1 MTRTVLIATAS
12 MVAVLAPLGV
22 ARAAEPTTIYEVR
35 KGDTLYD
42 LAQRYLVRVS
52 DYTQV
57 QRRNKV
63 ADPRRLPVGK
73 RLTVPI
79 RLLKTEP
86 TEARLGAFRG
96 DVRIE
101 ADGRILS
108 PTKNM
113 LLPEGA
119 VIATGSDAFARL
131 DLEDGSRVT
140 LPSQSR
146 VRLDRLRRTLLT
158 GAVDRELSVQAGRS
172 QSKVIPLRTP
182 QDRYIVRTPMSVSA
196 VRGTEFRVWYRPDE
210 QRASTEVVE
219 GTVSV
224 DTDDR
229 DAAAPTLVAAA
240 YGAVAEQDG
249 GLTTRPLPPAPR
261 LAEPGRRQ
269 DDPIVAFP
277 VTPTEGAVAY
287 RAEIAA
293 DAGFLEVVAETQSNA
308 PLVAFN
314 GLPDGDYFVRATT
327 IDGGGLESVPG
338 TYSFERALNT
348 LDLQAPQAS
357 GEKRRRQYLFRWT
370 VSGAGER
377 VYRFQLMREGDPVPV
392 IDETGLAEQRM
403 TVTDLPAGAYTWRV
417 MSRTF
422 ARGKVV
428 EKWAPAQRFET
439 HG

>member
-1 MTRTVLIATAS
+1 MRRELLIAAAS
-12 MVAVLAPLGV
+12 AGLAVAWCG
-22 ARAAEPTTIYEVR
+22 AAAGAEAVTVYEVR

-42 LAQRYLVRVS
+42 LAQRYFVRVG
-52 DYTQV
+52 DYGVV

-63 ADPRRLPVGK
+63 ADPRRLPVGA

-79 RLLKTEP
+79 RLLRTEP

-101 ADGRILS
+101 AGGRTIA
-108 PTKNM
+108 PTKAM

-119 VIATGSDAFARL
+119 VISTGADAFARL

-146 VRLDRLRRTLLT
+146 IRLDRLRRTLLT

-172 QSKVIPLRTP
+172 RSKVMPLTSP

-196 VRGTEFRVWYRPDE
+196 VRGTEFRVWYQPDE
-210 QRASTEVVE
+210 RRASTEVVE
-219 GTVSV
+219 GSVTMDTEASEPTVI
-224 DTDDR
+224 
-229 DAAAPTLVAAA
+229 AAAQGATAAA
-240 YGAVAEQDG
+240 DG
-249 GLTTRPLPPAPR
+249 RLTARPLPPPPR
-261 LAEPGRRQ
+261 LAAPGRSQ
-269 DDPIVAFP
+269 DDPVVAFP
-277 VTPTEGAVAY
+277 ITPAADAVAY

-293 DAGFLEVVAETQSNA
+293 DAGFLDVVAETQSNA

-314 GLPDGDYFVRATT
+314 ALPDGDYFLRTT
-327 IDGGGLESVPG
+327 TVDAGGLESVPAA
-338 TYSFERALNT
+338 YAFERALNT

-377 VYRFQLMREGDPVPV
+377 VYRFQLVREGDPVPV
-392 IDETGLAEQRM
+392 IDEIGLTEPQI
-403 TVTDLPAGAYTWRV
+403 TVTDLPAGAYSWRV

-422 ARGKVV
+422 ARGRFV
-428 EKWAPAQRFET
+428 EKWAPAQKFET
-439 HG
+439 GG